1 MDEPLRIFISHNAG
15 KCPQTEKFLTELEA
29 MLKDQRG
36 ADQELLFM
44 PFVDRDLEPGAPW
57 RGVLY
62 NWMSVCDIAVILLD
76 EQTKNSQW
84 VPREATIFVWRQHL
98 DSSFK
103 VLPILLDGIDKKI
116 LFEPP
121 FQDLGLNDVGFKQCA
136 HAAEVVEALRAE
148 KKPQNNRRLSR
159 LEGKIGKI
167 ESSIL
172 QTFLEDSHELLD
184 LEPTPYAA
192 AVRTKRAIAASL
204 LSYGFRKGPL
214 KESGQTYP
222 SAKALRVLAMN
233 GGKLE
238 QVREISEAIR
248 FYWVDPLASVKLL
261 SAKSRRADH
270 VKVIVIRLNIESN
283 VWPQDVIHDY
293 FAQAYSQDKVRPYDL
308 IRVEALSI
316 QSGYADERLELRERI
331 RSALW
336 SFAHQSGEARSA
348 TDNTWIDQVFKDRE
362 GEVYCWFVQSDGVKI
377 DLIIDMQKEF
387 RYLRMVY
394 LCFDESCLCRKD
406 VDYLEPPLVEKLE
419 QEAMLEI
426 ATSMTYLS
434 GPGGNG

>member
-1 MDEPLRIFISHNAG
+1 
-15 KCPQTEKFLTELEA
+15 
-29 MLKDQRG
+29 
-36 ADQELLFM
+36 
-44 PFVDRDLEPGAPW
+44 V
-57 RGVLY
+57 
-62 NWMSVCDIAVILLD
+62 IA
-76 EQTKNSQW
+76 
-84 VPREATIFVWRQHL
+84 
-98 DSSFK
+98 
-103 VLPILLDGIDKKI
+103 
-116 LFEPP
+116 
-121 FQDLGLNDVGFKQCA
+121 
-136 HAAEVVEALRAE
+136 
-148 KKPQNNRRLSR
+148 
-159 LEGKIGKI
+159 
-167 ESSIL
+167 
-172 QTFLEDSHELLD
+172 
-184 LEPTPYAA
+184 
-192 AVRTKRAIAASL
+192 
-204 LSYGFRKGPL
+204 
-214 KESGQTYP
+214 
-222 SAKALRVLAMN
+222 
-233 GGKLE
+233 
-238 QVREISEAIR
+238 
-248 FYWVDPLASVKLL
+248 
-261 SAKSRRADH
+261 
-270 VKVIVIRLNIESN
+270 IRLNIESN

-336 SFAHQSGEARSA
+336 SFAHKSGEARSA